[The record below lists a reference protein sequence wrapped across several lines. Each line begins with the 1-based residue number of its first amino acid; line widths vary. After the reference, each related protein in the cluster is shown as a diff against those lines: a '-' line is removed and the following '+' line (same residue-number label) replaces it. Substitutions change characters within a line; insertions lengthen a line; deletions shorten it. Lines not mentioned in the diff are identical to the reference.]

1 MLLRPLAVGPALL
14 LSAAACE
21 SHERP
26 PTRLATVAASSR
38 LTGARN
44 EPAVVDSSLP
54 LEEALRRFRVG
65 LSVVKRLSGGAP
77 TRDALVR
84 RFVRAVEQR
93 DTAAVRA
100 MVLSRAEFAYLYYP
114 DSPFTREPHEQM
126 AGLVWFFTQANS
138 SKGITRAFNRLGG
151 QSLAYRGHQCN
162 VRPKRQ
168 GPNRLWENCVVRLG
182 QGNTDA
188 ELRLFGSIIE
198 RDGRL
203 KFVSYA
209 NDF

>member
-1 MLLRPLAVGPALL
+1 MLLRLVAGPALL
-14 LSAAACE
+14 VSAAACDGR
-21 SHERP
+21 ERP
-26 PTRLATVAASSR
+26 PTRLATVTTPTR
-38 LTGARN
+38 LTAARN
-44 EPAVVDSSLP
+44 EPAVIDSSLP

-65 LSVVKRLSGGAP
+65 LRVVKELSGGAP
-77 TRDALVR
+77 TREALVR

-114 DSPFTREPHEQM
+114 DSPFTRQPHEQM
-126 AGLVWFFTQANS
+126 AGLVWFLTQSNS
-138 SKGITRAFNRLGG
+138 SKGITRAFDRLGG
-151 QSLAYRGHQCN
+151 QPLGYRGHQCN

-168 GPNRLWENCVVRLG
+168 GPNQLWENCVVRLG
-182 QGNTDA
+182 HGNSDA